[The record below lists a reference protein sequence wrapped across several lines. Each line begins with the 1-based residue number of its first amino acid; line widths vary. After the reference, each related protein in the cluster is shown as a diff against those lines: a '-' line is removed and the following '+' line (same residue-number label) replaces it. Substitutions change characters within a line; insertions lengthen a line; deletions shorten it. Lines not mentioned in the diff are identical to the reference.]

1 MEYTEIVNDQEDERK
16 LAIVAKPLSD
26 GRTGNFFQ
34 IQIEQDDQDAY
45 IDLWLSEAKKL
56 RDKLDE
62 WIKSK
67 ED

>member
-1 MEYTEIVNDQEDERK
+1 MEFTELVKDQESERK

-26 GRTGNFFQ
+26 GRPGNFFQ